1 MNGKDLSPCEMPRK
15 HLQRKLKVPMANQ
28 SQQIH
33 FVSGKGGVGKSLWA
47 VCLARAFAH
56 AGRRTLLGELGDRS
70 YFKDFLHLPHVGYD
84 PVETPFGFEVSQWTA
99 QEALREYALHL
110 IKVESLYRLLF
121 DNRVSRSLINI
132 APGLTELA
140 VLGKIT
146 SGPRHHGPPVKAERV
161 VVDAA
166 STGHFLA
173 MLRAPG
179 GMASAIRF
187 GPMGEQS
194 RSMDNTLRDPQICHY
209 WLVCLPEDGPVKE
222 TEELY
227 AQLKEEF
234 GIDARIVLNKV
245 LPFEDVSP
253 EILEGD
259 APFLKF
265 ARAAQAR
272 QLEARERLRKLDREL
287 IEVPLLLKHE
297 TSDLFNEAFERIRL

>member
-1 MNGKDLSPCEMPRK
+1 
-15 HLQRKLKVPMANQ
+15 MAQ
-28 SQQIH
+28 LSQQIH

-47 VCLARAFAH
+47 ACLARAFAH
-56 AGRRTLLGELGDRS
+56 AGRQTLLGELGERS

-84 PVETPFGFEVSQWTA
+84 PVETPFGFELSQWTA

-146 SGPRHHGPPVKAERV
+146 SGPRHHGPPVKADRV

-173 MLRAPG
+173 MLRAPR
-179 GMASAIRF
+179 GMANAIRF

-194 RSMDNTLRDPQICHY
+194 RSMDATIRDPKICHY

-222 TEELY
+222 TEELHD
-227 AQLKEEF
+227 QLKKEF

-245 LPFEDVSP
+245 LPFEDLAP
-253 EILEGD
+253 ELLIGD

-265 ARAAQAR
+265 ARGAQKR
-272 QLEARERLRKLDREL
+272 QHEARERLKKLDREL
-287 IEVPLLLKHE
+287 IEMPLLLKYE
-297 TSDLFNEAFERIRL
+297 TAELFDEAFERVRL